1 MKKKLLLSTLLL
13 LLAFLIYESVKAFDD
28 GIVGVTRRGG
38 VTEGCSCHALTPFPN
53 VSVTIVGPSSVP
65 AGDTVEYRLKITGG
79 PLVRAGC
86 DISAPAGL
94 VILSPVDTM
103 LQRLQATT
111 TIYEL
116 THVWPKLPVND
127 TVTFIFRYVAPNA
140 PGSIDTLFANG
151 NSVNFNGSNDS
162 DQWNYADNKLIL
174 ITNSVGIRNISSIA
188 KSFHLE
194 QNYPNPFNPTT
205 KIKFDIAHPSFI
217 EGSQGGQTTLKIYDI
232 TGKEITTLVNEQ
244 LQPGSY
250 EINFNADKYS
260 LASGVYFYKLSTG
273 TLSSVKRMMF
283 VK

>member
-1 MKKKLLLSTLLL
+1 MKKKLLLSALLL

-116 THVWPKLPVND
+116 THVWPKLPIND
-127 TVTFIFRYVAPNA
+127 TVTFIFRYVAPDA
-140 PGSIDTLFANG
+140 PG
-151 NSVNFNGSNDS
+151 
-162 DQWNYADNKLIL
+162 
-174 ITNSVGIRNISSIA
+174 
-188 KSFHLE
+188 
-194 QNYPNPFNPTT
+194 
-205 KIKFDIAHPSFI
+205 
-217 EGSQGGQTTLKIYDI
+217 
-232 TGKEITTLVNEQ
+232 
-244 LQPGSY
+244 
-250 EINFNADKYS
+250 KY
-260 LASGVYFYKLSTG
+260 
-273 TLSSVKRMMF
+273 
-283 VK
+283 